1 MYTQQLAD
9 ESRIYMILYVD
20 DVLIAGSNKGE
31 RKKIKQ
37 SFHDKFVM
45 KELRQAQHIL
55 GMQIERN
62 RTTKILRLSQSDYIR
77 KVLRHSHM
85 ENVKPTSTPLLKL
98 IKLSDRDSPSTEEE
112 KKLMSKV
119 CNGGDPTRSCISV
132 GVVS

>member
-1 MYTQQLAD
+1 
-9 ESRIYMILYVD
+9 
-20 DVLIAGSNKGE
+20 
-31 RKKIKQ
+31 
-37 SFHDKFVM
+37 M

-112 KKLMSKV
+112 KKLMSKIPYASAV
-119 CNGGDPTRSCISV
+119 GSLMYAMVVTRPDLAYVV
-132 GVVS
+132 GVVSRYMSKPGRKH